1 MTGRAHC
8 CVLVWH
14 AEGQTFAEIGTAGRA
29 RGGLLTP
36 GEDATWSLACHGT
49 CVADQSVRLPV
60 VAGKRAW
67 LAVLLAGLVV
77 WLLAA
82 GVTAIT
88 TDPILIPTLFLIGS
102 FLVPVTVVA
111 FALGRLDDCRLTTN
125 VVLTGFL
132 AAGTIGVVVSA
143 VTEIYLLPTGAG
155 PLGNAAGFFGVGL
168 IEEVSKGAVLVAV
181 GWGVRERTV
190 HGGWSW
196 GPPSCRLRRL
206 RKRGLRLLRV
216 YPAHRRPPRAEHSA
230 DRGVAS
236 HARSVRPSDLDRAA
250 RWCTLR
256 GRRSTKGGFR
266 LTKRLGW
273 TLVGVAAL
281 HGAWDASYGWA
292 IWITQELIGS
302 GWIADWPDGSYWE
315 LAPTQQELW
324 VFQVMYDGALVVN
337 AAIGLTWV
345 VRSWRRGHGTPGRL
359 RP

>member
-1 MTGRAHC
+1 MRPGRVTCHC
-8 CVLVWH
+8 
-14 AEGQTFAEIGTAGRA
+14 
-29 RGGLLTP
+29 P
-36 GEDATWSLACHGT
+36 S
-49 CVADQSVRLPV
+49 VADQSVRLPF

-67 LAVLLAGLVV
+67 LAVLLAGLLV

-88 TDPILIPTLFLIGS
+88 TDPILVPTLFLIGS
-102 FLVPVTVVA
+102 FLVPVTVVT

-181 GWGVRERTV
+181 AWRVRERTV
-190 HGGWSW
+190 HGGMVLGATVGAGFAAFESAGYAFYAYIQHTDDHPELNILQTEVSRAMLAPFGHLTWTALL
-196 GPPSCRLRRL
+196 GGALFAVAAPP
-206 RKRGLRLLRV
+206 
-216 YPAHRRPPRAEHSA
+216 
-230 DRGVAS
+230 
-236 HARSVRPSDLDRAA
+236 
-250 RWCTLR
+250 
-256 GRRSTKGGFR
+256 KGGFR

-292 IWITQELIGS
+292 IWITQGLIGS

-315 LAPTQQELW
+315 VAPTQQELW

-337 AAIGLTWV
+337 AAIGVIWV
-345 VRSWRRGHGTPGRL
+345 VRSWRRGGRRAGKAPPL
-359 RP
+359 TTAPDNAS